1 MTRTRRVGLRLLALP
16 MATLL
21 AAGCLAVTVNVTF
34 PQEKIE
40 GAASTIEDLVRSGKP
55 AGEPAPPS
63 PAPPRREGAVPGRQR
78 TVTASASAG
87 WLGPAVAEAQ
97 VPEIKI
103 RTPEIMAAIQSRS
116 ARYAELAGL
125 LAKGCV
131 GESNQGLVE
140 TRPGTGCP
148 PGAAGVVAAENRD
161 RSFIYQTLM
170 QQNNMPP
177 SELPRVQAAFA
188 KANRDKAPAG
198 TWVQNP
204 DGQWVRK

>member
-1 MTRTRRVGLRLLALP
+1 

-21 AAGCLAVTVNVTF
+21 AGCLAVTVNVTF
-34 PQEKIE
+34 PQEKIDS
-40 GAASTIEDLVRSGKP
+40 AASTIEDLVRGGKP
-55 AGEPAPPS
+55 GTGEPAPPPP
-63 PAPPRREGAVPGRQR
+63 PATPRREGTAPARQR
-78 TVTASASAG
+78 TVTASASVG

-116 ARYAELAGL
+116 ARYGELGGL
-125 LAKGCV
+125 LAKGCI
-131 GESNQGLVE
+131 GENNQGLVE
-140 TRPGTGCP
+140 PRPGTGCP
-148 PGAAGVVAAENRD
+148 PGVAALVAAENRD
-161 RSFIYQTLM
+161 RTFIYQTLM

-177 SELPRVQAAFA
+177 SELPRVQAGFA
-188 KANRDKAPAG
+188 RANRDKAPPG

>member
-1 MTRTRRVGLRLLALP
+1 MTRTRRVGLRLLTLP
-16 MATLL
+16 MAILL
-21 AAGCLAVTVNVTF
+21 AGCLAVTVNVTF
-34 PQEKIE
+34 PQEKIDS
-40 GAASTIEDLVRSGKP
+40 AASTIEDLVRGGKP
-55 AGEPAPPS
+55 GPGEPAPPS
-63 PAPPRREGAVPGRQR
+63 PAPPRREGTVPGRQR

-125 LAKGCV
+125 LAKGCI

-140 TRPGTGCP
+140 ARPGTGCP
-148 PGAAGVVAAENRD
+148 PGAAAVVTGENRD

-188 KANRDKAPAG
+188 RANRDKAPAG